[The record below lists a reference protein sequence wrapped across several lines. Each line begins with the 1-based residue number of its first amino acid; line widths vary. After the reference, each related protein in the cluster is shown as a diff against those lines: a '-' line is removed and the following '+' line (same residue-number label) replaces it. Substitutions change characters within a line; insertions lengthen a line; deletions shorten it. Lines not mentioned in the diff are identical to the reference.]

1 MKTRTTKHLLLSSS
15 MAFVVRIPV
24 YTSASSWA
32 AEPAERKEVKMESKM
47 TDKCGEMKKEKRK
60 MKAQD
65 VELTATVA
73 TMNKAA
79 QDKKIDLVASI
90 VAQLVEQRAAM
101 HVQSEKMEEE
111 SVSTCPMIKSMQD
124 LPDDAH
130 TEHHKKSA

>member
-1 MKTRTTKHLLLSSS
+1 

-32 AEPAERKEVKMESKM
+32 PEPAERKEMKMESKM